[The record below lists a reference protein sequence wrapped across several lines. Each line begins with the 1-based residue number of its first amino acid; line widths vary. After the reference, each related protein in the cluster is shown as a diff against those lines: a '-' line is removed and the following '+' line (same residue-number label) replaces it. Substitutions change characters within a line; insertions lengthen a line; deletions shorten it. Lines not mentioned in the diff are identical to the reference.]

1 MALTLI
7 PTLFV
12 NHVIPGVKHVRKK
25 KSAQVANQ
33 IQNIHIY
40 KTIIALKL
48 ALAPSVLS
56 ISFARAAMP
65 LNS

>member
-12 NHVIPGVKHVRKK
+12 NHVISGVKRVRVK

-33 IQNIHIY
+33 IQNIHI
-40 KTIIALKL
+40 
-48 ALAPSVLS
+48 
-56 ISFARAAMP
+56 
-65 LNS
+65 